1 VRDFPPSRVFET
13 SASGELAMA
22 SQLRVA
28 LIGGYGGGNFGNDAS
43 LEAALGLLRKVAPDA
58 DYECIC
64 SGPSRVTARFG
75 VSAHRLAYRPGGF
88 LRLLDTLLL
97 RLPSG
102 LFNWIRA
109 FWLVGRF
116 DVLVWAGTGVFDDYR
131 TGPLGFPAQVFRW
144 SVAARLRRTKLI
156 FLSVGAGPII
166 NPLSRFFLKAAA
178 ICANHRSYR
187 DEDSRRFM
195 QSMGVDEQASPVFP
209 DVAFALSPPLANR
222 ANVTL
227 TVGVGVMAYRGWRRS
242 AAIESDYSAKL
253 LSLIGALRSRGLS
266 VRYLVAE
273 DSDARALADLKQ
285 RLPASQGAAD
295 EEPMSNLHDV
305 MRVIS
310 ACDIVV
316 GSRYHVLVAGLKAR
330 RPCVSL
336 GYGPKHQALLESAG
350 IGQFSQA
357 ADDFDLPLLIAQI
370 EAIVA
375 DLEHYK
381 RTVATSIDRL
391 EANLSGVDAFLR
403 QSMSNGVHKA
413 QVYGDAAD
421 AIAPQ

>member
-1 VRDFPPSRVFET
+1 
-13 SASGELAMA
+13 MA

-43 LEAALGLLRKVAPDA
+43 LEAALGLLGKVAPDA
-58 DYECIC
+58 ECECIC
-64 SGPSRVTARFG
+64 SDPARVTAQFG
-75 VSAHRLAYRPGGF
+75 ISAHRLAYRPSGF

-178 ICANHRSYR
+178 ICADHRSYR

-195 QSMGVDEQASPVFP
+195 QSMGVEEQASPVFP
-209 DVAFALSPPLANR
+209 DIAFALSPPVAVR
-222 ANVTL
+222 ASATL

-242 AAIESDYSAKL
+242 AAIEADYSAKL
-253 LSLIGALRSRGLS
+253 LSLIGELRLRGLS

-273 DSDARALADLKQ
+273 DSDARALVDLKQ
-285 RLPASQGAAD
+285 RLPASQGAGD
-295 EEPMSNLHDV
+295 EESMSDLHDV

-316 GSRYHVLVAGLKAR
+316 GSRYHVLVAGLKLR

-413 QVYGDAAD
+413 QVYGAAAD

>member
-1 VRDFPPSRVFET
+1 MSRVFET
-13 SASGELAMA
+13 SALGELAMA

-64 SGPSRVTARFG
+64 SGPSRVTAQFG
-75 VSAHRLAYRPGGF
+75 VSAHRLACRPGGF
-88 LRLLDTLLL
+88 LRLLDTALL
-97 RLPSG
+97 RVPSG
-102 LFNWIRA
+102 LFNWLRA
-109 FWLVGRF
+109 FWIVGRF
-116 DVLVWAGTGVFDDYR
+116 DVLIWAGTGVFDDYR

-144 SVAARLRRTKLI
+144 SVAARVLRTKLI

-166 NPLSRFFLKAAA
+166 NPLSRFFLKTAA

-195 QSMGVDEQASPVFP
+195 QSIGVDERASPVFP
-209 DVAFALSPPLANR
+209 DIAFALSPPAPSR

-242 AAIESDYSAKL
+242 AAIEADYSAKL
-253 LSLIGALRSRGLS
+253 LSFIGALRSRGLS

-273 DSDARALADLKQ
+273 ESDARALADLKL
-285 RLPASQGAAD
+285 RLPASEGAGD
-295 EEPMSNLHDV
+295 EEPMSDLHDV
-305 MRVIS
+305 MRAIN

-316 GSRYHVLVAGLKAR
+316 GSRYHVLVAGLKVR

-336 GYGPKHQALLESAG
+336 GYGPKHQALLETAG

-357 ADDFDLPLLIAQI
+357 ADDFDLPLLIAQV

-375 DLEHYK
+375 DLEHYR
-381 RTVATSIDRL
+381 RTVAASIDRL
-391 EANLSGVDAFLR
+391 EADLNGIESFLR
-403 QSMSNGVHKA
+403 QSMPDGADKA
-413 QVYGDAAD
+413 QMYSDATD
-421 AIAPQ
+421 ATAPQ

>member
-1 VRDFPPSRVFET
+1 M

-64 SGPSRVTARFG
+64 SGPSRVTAQFG
-75 VSAHRLAYRPGGF
+75 ISAHQIAYRPGAF

-144 SVAARLRRTKLI
+144 SVAARLRGTKLI

-178 ICANHRSYR
+178 ICAHRRSYR

-195 QSMGVDEQASPVFP
+195 QSIGIGERSSPVFP
-209 DVAFALSPPLANR
+209 DVAFALTPPVAIR
-222 ANVTL
+222 ANATL
-227 TVGVGVMAYRGWRRS
+227 TIGVGVMAYRGWRRS
-242 AAIESDYSAKL
+242 AAIEADYSAKL
-253 LSLIGALRSRGLS
+253 LSLIGELRSRGLG

-273 DSDARALADLKQ
+273 DSDARALAELKL
-285 RLPASQGAAD
+285 RLPASEGFGD
-295 EEPMSNLHDV
+295 EEPMSDLHDV
-305 MRVIS
+305 MRAIS

-316 GSRYHVLVAGLKAR
+316 GSRYHVLVAGLKVR

-370 EAIVA
+370 EAIAA

-381 RTVATSIDRL
+381 RTVAASIDRL
-391 EANLSGVDAFLR
+391 EADLIGLESFLR
-403 QSMSNGVHKA
+403 QSVSDGARTVFA
-413 QVYGDAAD
+413 EYPASV
-421 AIAPQ
+421 